1 MFQVIF
7 MEYNTWQGTF
17 VHTTC
22 GIFSSKEKAEKTID
36 KYIEIWRNGEDID
49 MEEVRSRFA
58 IKEIIIDSDCMFD
71 RLYNGP
77 Y

>member
-22 GIFSSKEKAEKTID
+22 GIFSSKEKAEETID
-36 KYIEIWRNGEDID
+36 KYIEIWKDTGD
-49 MEEVRSRFA
+49 MEEVRSRFG
-58 IKEIIIDSDCMFD
+58 IKEITIDDDSMFE
-71 RLYNGP
+71 RLYTGQ

>member
-17 VHTTC
+17 VNTTC
-22 GIFSSKEKAEKTID
+22 GIFSSKEKAAETIN

-49 MEEVRSRFA
+49 MEEVRSRFS
-58 IKEIIIDSDCMFD
+58 IEKITIDSDCMFE